1 MYRSIKVTLRNMEMM
16 VSETCWIY
24 IMSLLVRKMIISK
37 KNEAIYFE
45 LNFLSTVISDFF
57 LKICK
62 VQLRHLLIFESSSQ
76 TLVFFSS

>member
-45 LNFLSTVISDFF
+45 LNFFIYCDIRLFF
-57 LKICK
+57 KDM
-62 VQLRHLLIFESSSQ
+62 
-76 TLVFFSS
+76 